1 MTKRFGNYTP
11 HLWITSLCLLMLSA
25 LSHAGI
31 EAYLD
36 RTQLALGDIVTFTIS
51 SDGSNDLKQIDLAP
65 LEQNFEVLGQSSS
78 SNTQIVNGAM
88 SRSVT
93 LRLDI
98 TPKRQGNL
106 QIPTLQAGSDRTQA
120 INVKVGPPVVATNGD
135 ATLNFR
141 AEVNQGA
148 VYVQGQL
155 HLTVT
160 IERAINLDDLN
171 VSELNIENA
180 YVHTL
185 EQQTFQRTIA
195 GKPWII
201 HELRYAIFPE
211 RSGTLTIPSLRLSGR
226 EIVGGGG
233 LFSRSRSG
241 RLLTR
246 NTEPLIIEVKP
257 IPYNYPNDAPWLVA
271 ERITLNDSLDAV
283 TEITAGQA
291 LTRTIKLSG
300 QGVQGV
306 QLPPIAQQLPDQLKT
321 YPDQPIIRDQESR
334 DNLQAER
341 IESTAIIASEP
352 GNITLPEIRVMFW
365 NSKTN
370 ALDNAVLPSRTL
382 QVQPRADQTPNG
394 ERPRDAFVMGPP
406 PARDANPSEVLA
418 FDETTLVEQDK
429 AKLWRW
435 VSAALAVIW
444 LITLIWALHSRKQ
457 GVARPTS
464 QPNNLSTNS
473 PLQSAIN
480 AARNND
486 AGTCIQ
492 QLHRLTKDISA
503 EQPGLTLEALGK
515 AINSAELDQA
525 IQVLLASRYGT
536 NPQAWK
542 GNKLAQLLRDK
553 RQSLQDLQLQG
564 QNKGALTLYP
574 M

>member
-1 MTKRFGNYTP
+1 MV
-11 HLWITSLCLLMLSA
+11 
-25 LSHAGI
+25 
-31 EAYLD
+31 EARLD
-36 RTQLALGDIVTFTIS
+36 RTQLALGDIVTLTIS
-51 SDGSNDLKQIDLAP
+51 SDGSNDLKQVDLAP

-78 SNTQIVNGAM
+78 SNMQVINGAM

-106 QIPTLQAGSDRTQA
+106 QIPPLQAGSELTQP
-120 INVKVGPPVVATNGD
+120 INVKVGPPVVATSGD
-135 ATLNFR
+135 STLNFR
-141 AEVNQGA
+141 AEVDQSA

-171 VSELNIENA
+171 VSELNIDNA

-211 RSGTLTIPSLRLSGR
+211 RSGALTIPSLRLSGR

-246 NTEPLIIEVKP
+246 NTEPLTIEVKP
-257 IPYNYPNDAPWLVA
+257 IPYDYPKDSPWLVA
-271 ERITLNDSLDAV
+271 EQVTLSDSLDTA

-306 QLPPIAQQLPDQLKT
+306 QLPPIPQNLPDQLKT
-321 YPDQPIIRDQESR
+321 YPDQPVIRDQESR
-334 DNLQAER
+334 DNLQGER
-341 IESTAIIASEP
+341 IESTAIIASTP
-352 GNITLPEIRVMFW
+352 GNITLPEVRVVFW
-365 NSKTN
+365 NSTTN
-370 ALDNAVLPSRTL
+370 ALDAAVLPTRTL
-382 QVQPRADQTPNG
+382 QVLPRADQEPGG
-394 ERPRDAFVMGPP
+394 ERPRDAFVMA
-406 PARDANPSEVLA
+406 PAPTRDDVLSEPLA
-418 FDETTLVEQDK
+418 AEESAVIVTGCDTLWQ
-429 AKLWRW
+429 WI
-435 VSAALAVIW
+435 SAALAGLW
-444 LITLIWALHSRKQ
+444 FITLIWALQGRKRSSE
-457 GVARPTS
+457 GTHEAS
-464 QPNNLSTNS
+464 ISNADS

-492 QLHRLTKDISA
+492 QLHRLAKDLSRRHH
-503 EQPGLTLEALGK
+503 GLTLERLGK
-515 AINSAELDQA
+515 AIDSAELELA
-525 IQVLLASRYGT
+525 IQALLEARYSA
-536 NPQAWK
+536 NPQTWK
-542 GNKLAQLLRDK
+542 GAKLAQLLRDK
-553 RQSLQDLQLQG
+553 RHALHNLQQHDQSKDPL
-564 QNKGALTLYP
+564 ALYP
-574 M
+574 H